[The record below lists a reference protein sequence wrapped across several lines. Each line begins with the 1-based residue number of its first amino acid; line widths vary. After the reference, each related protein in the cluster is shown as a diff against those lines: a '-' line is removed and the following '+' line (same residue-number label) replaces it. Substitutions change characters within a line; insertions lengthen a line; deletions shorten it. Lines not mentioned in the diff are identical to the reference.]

1 MLEQL
6 SLIERELLGYIFS
19 EVAAQLLFES
29 SQRPYIIFSLRFIIL
44 RT

>member
-6 SLIERELLGYIFS
+6 SLIGRELLGYIFS
-19 EVAAQLLFES
+19 EVAAQLFES